1 MGLVREASEVPGG
14 GMSDLEEKAQQ
25 EQRDLMRALIGT
37 LQHFFGGFSSLFAHV
52 TDPRNPLKI
61 TYPLASLAF
70 AGMAMFLFRLR
81 ARRQVGLLLRNGF
94 SIRKFHALFGVERF
108 PHGDTLDA
116 AFSNLE
122 VDQIQAVVSAMTGTL
137 IRKKVLYSYRVLG
150 IYFIVAVD
158 GTGTVNFDHRHCPHC
173 LTRTRDGKTLYYHPV
188 LEAKLLTSNGF
199 AFSLMTEFIENP
211 AEKAT
216 KQDCELKAFYRLAER
231 LKSQFPRLP
240 ILLSLDGLFAGG
252 PTFDLCRR
260 YGWRFMIVLKDDDLP
275 SVNEEFEAL
284 SQLQP
289 ENRLVLHTGQQA
301 QLKQAFR
308 WGDDIA
314 YTDSEKKEHT
324 LSVIECLE
332 TKPDKEQVKQTTKF
346 KWVTNCRVS
355 CKNVTTLSNDG
366 GRMRWKIENEGF
378 NVQKT
383 GGYEL
388 EHAYTN
394 DPNSAKVFY
403 LLLQIAHLLAQ
414 LLYKAT
420 LLKRDFL
427 EGVGSAKN
435 LAFRLLE
442 AWRNLRMLPTDMTAL
457 LQKRFQIR
465 FDSS

>member
-1 MGLVREASEVPGG
+1 MGRGREASEAPGG
-14 GMSDLEEKAQQ
+14 AMSDLEEKAQQ
-25 EQRDLMRALIGT
+25 EQRELMRALIGT

-116 AFSNLE
+116 TFSNLE
-122 VDQIQAVVSAMTGTL
+122 VDQIQAVVSAMTGSL
-137 IRKKVLYSYRVLG
+137 IRRKVLYSYRVLG

-158 GTGTVNFDHRHCPHC
+158 GTGTINFDHRHCSHC

-211 AEKAT
+211 GQQVT

-240 ILLSLDGLFAGG
+240 LLLSLDGLFAGG

-260 YGWRFMIVLKDDDLP
+260 YGWRSMIVLKDDDLP

-284 SQLQP
+284 S
-289 ENRLVLHTGQQA
+289 
-301 QLKQAFR
+301 
-308 WGDDIA
+308 
-314 YTDSEKKEHT
+314 
-324 LSVIECLE
+324 C
-332 TKPDKEQVKQTTKF
+332 
-346 KWVTNCRVS
+346 
-355 CKNVTTLSNDG
+355 
-366 GRMRWKIENEGF
+366 
-378 NVQKT
+378 
-383 GGYEL
+383 
-388 EHAYTN
+388 
-394 DPNSAKVFY
+394 
-403 LLLQIAHLLAQ
+403 
-414 LLYKAT
+414 
-420 LLKRDFL
+420 
-427 EGVGSAKN
+427 
-435 LAFRLLE
+435 
-442 AWRNLRMLPTDMTAL
+442 
-457 LQKRFQIR
+457 
-465 FDSS
+465 

>member
-1 MGLVREASEVPGG
+1 MGLVSEASEAPGG
-14 GMSDLEEKAQQ
+14 GISDLEEKAQQ

-94 SIRKFHALFGVERF
+94 SVRKFHALFGVERF

-122 VDQIQAVVSAMTGTL
+122 VNQIQAVVSAMTGTL
-137 IRKKVLYSYRVLG
+137 IRKKVLYSYRVLE

-158 GTGTVNFDHRHCPHC
+158 GTGTINFDHRHCPHC

-211 AEKAT
+211 GQQVT

-231 LKSQFPRLP
+231 LKIQFPRLP
-240 ILLSLDGLFAGG
+240 LLLSLDGLFAGG
-252 PTFDLCRR
+252 PTFDLCRH
-260 YGWRFMIVLKDDDLP
+260 YGWKFMIVLKDDDLP

-289 ENRLVLHTGQQA
+289 ENRLVWHTGEPV

-308 WGDDIA
+308 WADDIA

-332 TKPDKEQVKQTTKF
+332 TKPDKEGAKQTTKF

-427 EGVGSAKN
+427 EGLGSAKN

-442 AWRNLRMLPTDMTAL
+442 AWRNVRMGPTDMMAL